1 MFMKKEQKKQVRII
15 QYLQPKENK

>member
-1 MFMKKEQKKQVRII
+1 MKKEQKKQVRII